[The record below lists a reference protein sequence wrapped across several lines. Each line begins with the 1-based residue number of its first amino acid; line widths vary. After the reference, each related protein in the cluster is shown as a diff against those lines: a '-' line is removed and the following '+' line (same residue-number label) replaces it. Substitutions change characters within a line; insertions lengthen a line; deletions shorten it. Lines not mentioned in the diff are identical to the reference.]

1 MLNVYDF
8 VGGALMMG
16 YLVLGLFFLKFWQR
30 TRDSLFVMFAFAFW
44 LLAGNVLAVSATE
57 GVDLDVG
64 WTYLL
69 RLLAFVLIIVA
80 IIRKNTR
87 VENAAV
93 SGRRSLSPAKDIGRS
108 RRFAPVPACRNPTS
122 CRARDCT
129 ASWRAHW
136 PKRFAA
142 RLRCARP

>member
-1 MLNVYDF
+1 MLNIYDF
-8 VGGALMMG
+8 VGGALTMG

-80 IIRKNTR
+80 IIRKNT
-87 VENAAV
+87 ETKT
-93 SGRRSLSPAKDIGRS
+93 P
-108 RRFAPVPACRNPTS
+108 P
-122 CRARDCT
+122 
-129 ASWRAHW
+129 
-136 PKRFAA
+136 
-142 RLRCARP
+142 